1 MSVSSPAPD
10 PIWEKMVGGD
20 LSQAEILF
28 KRHREELFRFTCG
41 QLGARRRS
49 AQSDADD
56 IVQECFTRMLQLAQR
71 LCLLHQHI
79 NTPALLAQL
88 LAECTSPGSSHTPE
102 KLSDLARWIKRI
114 LGDQFPK
121 LLAARRP
128 EDFQSALLHEYTRRT
143 QQFPIRTWLFA
154 AAKTQMIDGIRA
166 GSRTEHWTD
175 DFDPPASSLPEQTTA
190 PGSHRDG
197 LAHCLPKLSA
207 EDRSLLQIRF
217 SGLDSTCLLQELNS
231 AAMDDP
237 HESADVN
244 PAEALRRKTRLKNKT
259 YAEVAASTGLTAG
272 ALGKRMRKLYD
283 QLRSCIERHLGGVA

>member
-1 MSVSSPAPD
+1 MTLPAALEVLSITANRGKGVIETTRVNGNRVLYDMRNTTGGCRPSAQVHPHTFALFSLENTPRSAASLPIIQYLNVTGKQAPAPNSAEILSICGGILQKLRFSVRGRSQKTARWPIFQFTGNAAMSVSSPAPD

-79 NTPALLAQL
+79 HTPALLTQL
-88 LAECTSPGSSHTPE
+88 LAECTSPGSSHTPS

-121 LLAARRP
+121 LP
-128 EDFQSALLHEYTRRT
+128 
-143 QQFPIRTWLFA
+143 
-154 AAKTQMIDGIRA
+154 
-166 GSRTEHWTD
+166 
-175 DFDPPASSLPEQTTA
+175 
-190 PGSHRDG
+190 
-197 LAHCLPKLSA
+197 HCHPSNN
-207 EDRSLLQIRF
+207 
-217 SGLDSTCLLQELNS
+217 CS
-231 AAMDDP
+231 AANSMD
-237 HESADVN
+237 S
-244 PAEALRRKTRLKNKT
+244 
-259 YAEVAASTGLTAG
+259 
-272 ALGKRMRKLYD
+272 
-283 QLRSCIERHLGGVA
+283 